1 MYKKLT
7 DSVVYVGVDDT
18 DIDFFEGQYI
28 VPNGISYNSYIIF
41 DEKIAVMDTVDA
53 RKQDEWLANVKEA
66 LNGKSPDYLVIS
78 HMEPDH
84 SSSISLLLEEYP
96 EMKAVA
102 SAQAFKMA
110 GQFYGGIIDN
120 ERKVVVKE
128 GATLELGSHVLNFVA
143 APMVHW
149 PEVMFSYEQSE
160 KILFSADGF
169 GKFGALCN
177 EEEWDCEARRYYI
190 NIVGKYGDQV
200 QNVLKKAAGLDI
212 AMICPLHGPI
222 LTEDLGHYINLYD
235 IWSSYEPED
244 EGVCIVYASAHG
256 NTRRAALLL
265 AKKLEEKG
273 LTVEAFD
280 LSRDDVAE
288 AVENAFRYD
297 RLVIAS
303 ITYDT
308 GIFPPMANFLYRIK
322 SKGLKKRK
330 VAVIENGSWAPK
342 AAAIIKETLDALE
355 DITLV
360 EPVVTI
366 KSALDDASAARLD
379 ELAQAL
385 CK

>member
-379 ELAQAL
+379 ELAQVL

>member
-18 DIDFFEGQYI
+18 DIDLFEGQYI

-66 LNGKSPDYLVIS
+66 LNGKAPDYLIIS

-110 GQFYGGIIDN
+110 GQFYGEIIDS

-128 GATLELGSHVLNFVA
+128 GAAIELGSHVLNFVA

-149 PEVMFSYEQSE
+149 PEVMFSYESSE

-330 VAVIENGSWAPK
+330 VAIIENGSWAPK
-342 AAAIIKETLDALE
+342 AASVIKETLAALE

-366 KSALDDASAARLD
+366 KSALDSASEAKMD
-379 ELAQAL
+379 ELARAL
-385 CK
+385 SE

>member
-280 LSRDDVAE
+280 LSRNDVAE

>member
-18 DIDFFEGQYI
+18 DIDLFEGQYI

-66 LNGKSPDYLVIS
+66 LNGKAPDYLIIS

-110 GQFYGGIIDN
+110 GQFYGEIIDN

-128 GATLELGSHVLNFVA
+128 GAALELGRHVLNFVA

-149 PEVMFSYEQSE
+149 PEVMFSYESSE

-235 IWSSYEPED
+235 IWSRYEPED

-256 NTRRAALLL
+256 NTRKAALLL

-330 VAVIENGSWAPK
+330 VAIIENGSWAPK
-342 AAAIIKETLDALE
+342 AASVIKETLAVLE

-366 KSALDDASAARLD
+366 KSALDSASEAKMD
-379 ELAQAL
+379 ELAKAL
-385 CK
+385 SE

>member
-18 DIDFFEGQYI
+18 DIDLFEGQYI

-66 LNGKSPDYLVIS
+66 LNGKAPDYLIIS

-110 GQFYGGIIDN
+110 GQFYGEIIDS

-128 GATLELGSHVLNFVA
+128 GAAIELGRHVLNFVA

-149 PEVMFSYEQSE
+149 PEVMFSYESSE

-256 NTRRAALLL
+256 NTRKAALLL

-330 VAVIENGSWAPK
+330 VAIIENGSWAPK
-342 AAAIIKETLDALE
+342 AASVIKETLAALE

-366 KSALDDASAARLD
+366 KSALDSASEAKMD
-379 ELAQAL
+379 ELAKAL
-385 CK
+385 SE